1 MGRWNTLIAIVAL
14 TSLATLLPAAAQD
27 RIRIGVVTAL
37 SGFGGNEG
45 QQFRAGITAA
55 RDDQGKIGN
64 RPVEIIVQDHQNKP
78 EIAVQTSRQ
87 LIDVDKV
94 DFLIVKGSANVML
107 PVAGVTEQK
116 HTPTVF
122 IGLSK
127 TPFSGQQQRYSFH
140 IGDSAEYLAKLAVRY
155 AKDNQGGRTS
165 FIFESQFYAEA
176 LSHEAQA
183 SQLPL
188 QNWNGATG
196 ASAIVFAFDRDTRDI
211 RVDELPSNSLLIGGM
226 NLIGVGRLGN
236 QINVAAIALHNP
248 SLRGPR
254 GLPNSLR
261 DVSGAD
267 AYYGYAAFQLLA
279 RAAQNDS
286 TGDRVAERMRTDSFD
301 TVVGR
306 VNFMAGGECRQ
317 PKLSVYVM
325 NNNGSFELCPDCAG
339 VHDGCN
345 GSACKCK
352 DGSCNDDCCNK

>member
-1 MGRWNTLIAIVAL
+1 MGRWKTLIAIVAL

-45 QQFRAGITAA
+45 QQFMAGVTAA
-55 RDDQGKIGN
+55 RNDQGQIAN
-64 RPVEIIVQDHQNKP
+64 RPVEVTFHDHQNKP
-78 EIAVQTSRQ
+78 ELAVAMSRQ
-87 LIDVDKV
+87 LTQVDNV
-94 DFLIVKGSANVML
+94 NFLIVKGGASVML
-107 PVAGVTEQK
+107 AVAGVSEQQ

-140 IGDSAEYLAKLAVRY
+140 IGDSAEQLAKLAVRY

-165 FIFESQFYAEA
+165 FILESQFYAEA

-188 QNWNGATG
+188 QNWNSAPG
-196 ASAIVFAFDRDTRDI
+196 SPAIVFTFDGNTREI
-211 RVDELPSNSLLIGGM
+211 HLDELPSNSLLIGGM
-226 NLIGVGRLGN
+226 NLVRMGRIGN
-236 QINVAAIALHNP
+236 QIKEAVIALHNP
-248 SLRGPR
+248 SLRRPR

-261 DVSGAD
+261 DVSGSD
-267 AYYGYAAFQLLA
+267 AYYGYAAFQILA